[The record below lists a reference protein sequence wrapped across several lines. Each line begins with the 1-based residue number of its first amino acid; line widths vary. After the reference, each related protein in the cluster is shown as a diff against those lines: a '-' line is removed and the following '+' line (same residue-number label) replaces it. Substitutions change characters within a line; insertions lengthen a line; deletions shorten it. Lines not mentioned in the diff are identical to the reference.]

1 MKAPLQTSSPDCK
14 HKLQTTNDQSTSPK
28 GETMERIVLFN
39 DFANINSA
47 FQFQG
52 TRPDYADLLDYLGEG
67 RFLIEAHAYVPI
79 DPRNPHG
86 RDRQIENLWQSGW
99 LVHTK
104 LGAIAGDSYKCDFDV
119 EITLDLMRTAEIVKP
134 DIIVLMSGDKD
145 FVPVILELRKR
156 GIRVEVAAFPDGNAA
171 REVILKASGFIDL
184 GEYLR
189 EGRSQEEPNGEV
201 ENCTAAELANSV
213 GPSASEDESS
223 PLEFQSLGRPICGES
238 GYPRPPAAR
247 R

>member
-1 MKAPLQTSSPDCK
+1 
-14 HKLQTTNDQSTSPK
+14 
-28 GETMERIVLFN
+28 MERIVLFN
-39 DFANINSA
+39 DFANTNA
-47 FQFQG
+47 TFQDQG
-52 TRPDYADLLDYLGEG
+52 AAPDYADLLGYLGEG
-67 RFLIEAHAYVPI
+67 RFLIEAHTYVPI
-79 DPRNPHG
+79 DPRNPHS
-86 RDRQIENLWQSGW
+86 RYRQIESLWQSGW

-104 LGAIAGDSYKCDFDV
+104 LGAIAGDTYKCDFDV

-184 GEYLR
+184 GEYIR
-189 EGRSQEEPNGEV
+189 ERFGQEVADREPDNRIAEDELADAV
-201 ENCTAAELANSV
+201 ASAEL
-213 GPSASEDESS
+213 DDKSS
-223 PLEFQSLGRPICGES
+223 SLGFQPLAQPVWGVS
-238 GYPRPPAAR
+238 GYPPSPAAR